1 MDRLALVDWIGWE
14 GVQVAMEAPPVNAVE
29 PEETRE
35 GGSFIHG
42 NVIDFPEFH
51 TRLAKPQKCAPK
63 SHLSNEKTGAT
74 NLPLSI
80 TSQSISQYL

>member
-51 TRLAKPQKCAPK
+51 TRLAKPQKAEAYPRIGRTF
-63 SHLSNEKTGAT
+63 LIFTMR
-74 NLPLSI
+74 
-80 TSQSISQYL
+80 ISVSTM